1 MHTLNNIMRL
11 SIQSGIEVH
20 SECTTY
26 EHIKKLHQYLP
37 FKNEYV
43 SEFESRLRLN
53 TAESERSWTSTYWL
67 KGNTS
72 LAMMLE
78 EMYMNGENK
87 IVGTEDRILCD
98 IRGSIAPKR
107 LKG

>member
-11 SIQSGIEVH
+11 SIQTGIEAH

-26 EHIKKLHQYLP
+26 EHIKKLHQYLQ

-67 KGNTS
+67 KWNRS

-78 EMYMNGENK
+78 EM
-87 IVGTEDRILCD
+87 
-98 IRGSIAPKR
+98 
-107 LKG
+107 